1 MLINI
6 DENDL
11 HFVLK
16 GLYKQDSQRTDD
28 IAQKILSQ
36 VNVNS
41 SHQKSTQ
48 NYIEQ
53 QSDSSMDDIL
63 KSEEETLKLL
73 DDMINKKN
81 QIMKNSKLI
90 I

>member
-36 VNVNS
+36 VNINS